1 MDPPQCGFSRSKLVC
16 FYIVYQCYKV
26 LAKERRGCVLVL
38 FDSNLIG
45 CQGTHVIMY
54 IVKYYIEMTKAVKH
68 EHVIMYSD
76 EKIVHLFMCFRF
88 RYGLK

>member
-1 MDPPQCGFSRSKLVC
+1 MF
-16 FYIVYQCYKV
+16 IVTEYAALSVGK
-26 LAKERRGCVLVL
+26 RGYVLVL
-38 FDSNLIG
+38 FDSNLIWCRG
-45 CQGTHVIMY
+45 ITVIMY
-54 IVKYYIEMTKAVKH
+54 NVKYYIEMTKAVKH